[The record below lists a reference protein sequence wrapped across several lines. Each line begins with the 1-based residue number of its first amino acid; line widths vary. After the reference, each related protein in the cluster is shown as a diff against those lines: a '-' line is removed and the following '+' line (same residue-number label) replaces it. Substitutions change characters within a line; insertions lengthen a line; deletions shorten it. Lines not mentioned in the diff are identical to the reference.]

1 MDGRDWWRQWRSLLQ
16 PGDFL
21 SIALAAGAVVWLGLS
36 LWGPQRPQRAVVR
49 VAGAVHATLPLD
61 RPGSAEV
68 RGPLGLTRIEVQPGR
83 ARVAA
88 DPGPRQYCVLQGW
101 LTRAGAAAICAPNQ
115 VTLTLEGA
123 PAPFDSLS
131 Y

>member
-1 MDGRDWWRQWRSLLQ
+1 MQSAAWRALLR

-21 SIALAAGAVVWLGLS
+21 NMAGAVVVVVWLGVA
-36 LWGPQRPQRAVVR
+36 LWGPDRPQRAVVR
-49 VAGAVHATLPLD
+49 VGGQVVATLPLD
-61 RPGSAEV
+61 RPGATEV
-68 RGPLGLTRIEVQPGR
+68 RGPLGATRVEVQPGR

-88 DPGPRQYCVLQGW
+88 DPGPKQYCVHQGW
-101 LTRAGAAAICAPNQ
+101 LTHAGAAAICAPNQ

-123 PAPFDSLS
+123 VAPFDSLS